1 MLFSGQLRTS
11 VCRQR
16 GDVGATRRSRLMD
29 ETTTQ
34 QDDDLNETAT
44 KHAKPTTKQAED

>member
-1 MLFSGQLRTS
+1 
-11 VCRQR
+11 
-16 GDVGATRRSRLMD
+16 MD

-44 KHAKPTTKQAED
+44 KHVNPTTKQAED